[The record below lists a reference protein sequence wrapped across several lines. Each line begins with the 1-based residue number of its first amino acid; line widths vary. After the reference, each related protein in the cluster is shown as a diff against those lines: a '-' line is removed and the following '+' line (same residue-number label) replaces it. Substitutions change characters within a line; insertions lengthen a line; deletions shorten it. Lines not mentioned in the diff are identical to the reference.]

1 MKHTAILILMLCSIS
16 AFTQTITKSFILAPN
31 GVYYMEV
38 TRETN
43 DATGT
48 YYESGVIVGPLAQI
62 SSDQADKIEGRM
74 NRIANSAYVVS
85 YTNREIN
92 EQKSI
97 AASIATLTGVSPLK
111 VIQDRYQAFLTAN
124 GWTIDPGTGYVPIV
138 FTVNAQGVLRYSVNG
153 AATKAAEIF
162 GNIIR
167 LNQYP
172 AAGTDTDFYRSE
184 DGGVYFSLPNRAVK
198 IKRP

>member
-1 MKHTAILILMLCSIS
+1 LYINKKNMA
-16 AFTQTITKSFILAPN
+16 ITKSFVLSPN
-31 GVYYMEV
+31 GVDYLEV
-38 TRETN
+38 TRDTN
-43 DATGT
+43 DTTGAYVET
-48 YYESGVIVGPLAQI
+48 AVLVGPLAAI
-62 SSDQADKIEGRM
+62 TADQADKIEGRLTT
-74 NRIANSAYVVS
+74 IANAAFVVS
-85 YTNREIN
+85 KTNQAIN
-92 EQKSI
+92 DEKAVATST
-97 AASIATLTGVSPLK
+97 ATLTGVSPLK
-111 VIQDRYQAFLTAN
+111 AIQDKYQAFLTAN

-153 AATKAAEIF
+153 AANKTAEIF